1 MEYKRMY
8 AKIDLDSVGKN
19 VKGVRDRIPCG
30 TRIMAVIKANAYGHG
45 AVTLAKYLDG
55 RVEWYGVAN
64 IDEALELRNAGIEKE
79 ILVLGCLNP
88 LEYRAAV
95 ENDITVTIASLA
107 DAEKLSK
114 TASELKTEA
123 KCHIKLDTGMSRIG
137 FQANDESVS
146 AVKSIAGL
154 PSLKIGGIF
163 THFALADSKDKTVAE
178 KQREIFDIFTNKCEK
193 AGVVL
198 PVKHVNNSAATME
211 LDRHYDMVRMGIML
225 YGLYPSEEMDKS
237 YPLYPAMSLISHISF
252 IKELEKGRGISYGH
266 TYITDKNTVVA
277 TVPCGYADGYPRCLS
292 GRAEVLI
299 RGVRCPI
306 LGRIC
311 MDQMMVD
318 VTHVPGVNR
327 GDEVVLVG
335 RSGDEFIPVEEIADT
350 AFSFNYEFVCG
361 VSRRVP
367 RVYFENGEY
376 KNTVSYLI

>member
-114 TASELKTEA
+114 TASGLKTEA

-178 KQREIFDIFTNKCEK
+178 KQREIFDVFTNKCEK

-225 YGLYPSEEMDKS
+225 YGLYPSEEMDRS

-335 RSGDEFIPVEEIADT
+335 RSGDEFIPVEEIADN